1 MNRTRGTAAQSR
13 RDALLGAAA
22 GASLIALSGAR
33 TLLAQEKSPP
43 AVVEEAIRKIMG
55 DAKPVQGRIALEL
68 PETAENGNTVP
79 YTVSVESPMTASDY
93 VKTIHVLAIG
103 NVQPGVATFS
113 FTPESGKAAVS
124 SRMRL
129 ARTQDVVAIAELS
142 NGRFLMA
149 RRPVK
154 VTIGCCG
161 G

>member
-1 MNRTRGTAAQSR
+1 MNRTRGTSAPSR

-22 GASLIALSGAR
+22 GASLIALAGPGA
-33 TLLAQEKSPP
+33 LLAQDKSPP
-43 AVVEEAIRKIMG
+43 AVVEEAIKKIMG
-55 DAKPVQGRIALEL
+55 DAKPFEGRIALDL

-79 YTVSVESPMTASDY
+79 YTVSVDSPMTASDY
-93 VKTIHVLAIG
+93 VKAVHILATG
-103 NVQPGVATFS
+103 NVQPGVATFF

-129 ARTQDVVAIAELS
+129 SRTQDVLAIAELS
-142 NGRFLMA
+142 TGRFVMA

>member
-1 MNRTRGTAAQSR
+1 MNRTRGTTLPSR

-22 GASLIALSGAR
+22 GASLVALAGPGA
-33 TLLAQEKSPP
+33 LLAQEKSPP

-55 DAKPVQGRIALEL
+55 DAKPVQGRIALE
-68 PETAENGNTVP
+68 VP
-79 YTVSVESPMTASDY
+79 YTVSVESPITAADH
-93 VKTIHVLAIG
+93 VKTVHVLAIG